1 MRFPKIKIPPF
12 LATAAK
18 RVQERLRRV
27 WRRIAIR
34 KADVVT
40 ERDLWFYHTRRI
52 VTILLVFVGLSTLI
66 AVTFINMWREGE
78 GMSAV
83 PDVGA
88 KRYHISARV
97 LVPATD
103 PSRVNAVLP

>member
-34 KADVVT
+34 KADVQSGASAPQFESLAFPEAS
-40 ERDLWFYHTRRI
+40 ERPLRYG
-52 VTILLVFVGLSTLI
+52 VGLH
-66 AVTFINMWREGE
+66 G
-78 GMSAV
+78 
-83 PDVGA
+83 PQD
-88 KRYHISARV
+88 
-97 LVPATD
+97 
-103 PSRVNAVLP
+103 